1 MELTKKE
8 KEQIK
13 KFLQSEEF
21 DLINRAKD
29 ELIRKFAL
37 QSCVGATEWETLSK
51 TLSREF
57 SIGGINSFFAYL
69 VSIPME
75 EVKQD

>member
-13 KFLQSEEF
+13 KFIQSEEF
-21 DLINRAKD
+21 DLLNRAKD
-29 ELIRKFAL
+29 ELVKKFAL
-37 QSCVGATEWETLSK
+37 QSCVGNSEWETISK

-57 SIGGINSFFAYL
+57 SIGGINAFFAYL
-69 VSIPME
+69 VSIPTTDE
-75 EVKQD
+75 PK